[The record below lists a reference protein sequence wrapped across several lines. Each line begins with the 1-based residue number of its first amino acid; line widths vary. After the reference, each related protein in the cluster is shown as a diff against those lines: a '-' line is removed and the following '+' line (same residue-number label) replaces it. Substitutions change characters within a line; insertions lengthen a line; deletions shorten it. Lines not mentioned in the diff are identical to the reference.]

1 MEKYYD
7 VDLTYNEI
15 ILLDGKVN
23 EKAQKIINTAKLEY
37 GFGFDNSSINKA
49 LAEAINLGK
58 LTWRYKQISNCEYCG
73 KKRDYY
79 TYARDSRYHRKGEKN
94 YDKSKYYAG
103 IKFNEGFITMQGYGD
118 MCVECF
124 EKYKKEMI
132 DYIIENDL
140 PIEIQKNDYRVTKY
154 VKDPIL
160 ICYKCGK
167 EMRESEMGKH
177 ACVMGDGYYPSTCPH
192 CGAES
197 LFLGNSHKTTDKFVM
212 MLNPEFK

>member
-1 MEKYYD
+1 MEKTYD

-23 EKAQKIINTAKLEY
+23 EKVQKTINTAKMEK
-37 GFGFDNSSINKA
+37 GFGFDNPSVNEA
-49 LAEAINLGK
+49 LAEAMNTGK

-94 YDKSKYYAG
+94 HDAPKYYSG
-103 IKFNEGFITMQGYGD
+103 MKFNEGFVTMQGYGD
-118 MCVECF
+118 MCTDCF
-124 EKYKKEMI
+124 EKYKKAMI
-132 DYIIENDL
+132 DYIIDNDL
-140 PIEIQKNDYRVTKY
+140 PIEIQKNDYKITKY
-154 VKDPIL
+154 LKDPIC

-167 EMRESEMGKH
+167 EMRESEMGRH
-177 ACVMGDGYYPSTCPH
+177 STMMGNGDYPSKCPH

-197 LFLGNSHKTTDKFVM
+197 LFLGNSHKPTDKFVM
-212 MLNPEFK
+212 ILNPEFK